1 MRVILGSIAVAALPH
16 DLGCQN
22 GQTVSSVRHN
32 LTSEGGKTAGYV
44 SSVEWNLGGSV
55 SPVVVTGYMAD
66 EDIKTILLDE
76 TQAEFNEK
84 RARKPA
90 VICGNLSINARR

>member
-1 MRVILGSIAVAALPH
+1 
-16 DLGCQN
+16 
-22 GQTVSSVRHN
+22 
-32 LTSEGGKTAGYV
+32 
-44 SSVEWNLGGSV
+44 
-55 SPVVVTGYMAD
+55 MAD